1 MCILCWV
8 LELNHLG
15 LTLSP
20 PPVSCLILGKL
31 PNLFRLQFAYLCQE
45 DDSNMIIYDDWVD
58 MGNKWVNTYKR
69 FYRVTDSKKMLF
81 RAQSYLALC
90 NPTDCS
96 PPSSS
101 VHGIL
106 QARIPE
112 WVAISFSRASSWP
125 RGQNCATYISC
136 VGKQILHHCVT
147 WREVKHKCT
156 KEELDHERNRC
167 TILKITI
174 KYYTLTVCVC
184 VSHSVVSNSLWPH
197 GL

>member
-8 LELNHLG
+8 LELNYLG

-31 PNLFRLQFAYLCQE
+31 PNLFQLQFPYLCQE

-58 MGNKWVNTYKR
+58 MGSKWVNTYKT

-106 QARIPE
+106 QARILE

-125 RGQNCATYISC
+125 RGQNCATYLSC
-136 VGKQILHHCVT
+136 IGKQILHHCIT
-147 WREVKHKCT
+147 WREAK
-156 KEELDHERNRC
+156 
-167 TILKITI
+167 
-174 KYYTLTVCVC
+174 
-184 VSHSVVSNSLWPH
+184 HSVLKKN
-197 GL
+197 